1 VLLISICSHE
11 LVHDLAPNRKS
22 IVLLI
27 EMHSASLMLQAVRG
41 PFWPVGLT
49 VGLLVPRSA
58 MHRAHLHADGCTSW
72 LTATLLK

>member
-41 PFWPVGLT
+41 PFWPVVLT
-49 VGLLVPRSA
+49 VGLLCLDRPCIVHTC
-58 MHRAHLHADGCTSW
+58 MQMDAHPG
-72 LTATLLK
+72 